1 MKKSLANQIAKLW
14 NENFAGYTE
23 ATKTKAVV
31 TDNGGN
37 DYAVEVNPTDANTG
51 HAFYAHAELS
61 DIERTFKVSAYVSQD
76 ENGLLYGRIY

>member
-31 TDNGGN
+31 TESGRG

-51 HAFYAHAELS
+51 HAFYSHAELT
-61 DIERTFKVSAYVSQD
+61 DVERAFKVSAYVTQD